1 MRMATL
7 KFFTLFALFA
17 AATVSADEPTADG
30 TSFDEKLNACAACHG
45 QNGDTPLAPEYPLL
59 AGQYE
64 SYLANALRQ
73 YRDGQR
79 TNPIMS
85 LQMDIL
91 KLTDNDI
98 DALAS
103 HFASQSSKLHSLAD

>member
-1 MRMATL
+1 MTTVNFNL
-7 KFFTLFALFA
+7 IGFLVLFASASVF
-17 AATVSADEPTADG
+17 ADEPVADSG
-30 TSFDEKLNACAACHG
+30 SFDEKLNACAACHG

-59 AGQYE
+59 AGQYQ

-79 TNPIMS
+79 TNPIMA

-91 KLTDNDI
+91 KLTDADI
-98 DALAS
+98 EALAS
-103 HFASQSSKLHSLAD
+103 HFSAQSGKLHSLAD